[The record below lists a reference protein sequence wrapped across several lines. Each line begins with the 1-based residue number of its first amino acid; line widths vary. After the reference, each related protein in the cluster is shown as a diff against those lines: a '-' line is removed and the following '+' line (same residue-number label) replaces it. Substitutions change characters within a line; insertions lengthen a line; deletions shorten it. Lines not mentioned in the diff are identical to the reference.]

1 MGAID
6 RLRRATEGANKEI
19 SEKENKIKTIEII
32 KNIAKIDF
40 SKSEEEN
47 EFLEV
52 KTKEI
57 LNLQANASIQLG
69 RIFKEV
75 SEKIQEDMTYCQW
88 LDLIGFNRMTALRHK
103 RRFELFENTNNDI
116 AKEIVGSLTFREI
129 EQIYKNLQEN
139 LIYLNTSNSIIE
151 FKSILKE
158 KNLIEKKEV
167 KKEIE
172 TNINFEIFNDIKEK
186 ILNVDKKKKEEIE
199 KLLLKIEKLLKS

>member
-19 SEKENKIKTIEII
+19 SEKENKVKTLEII

-139 LIYLNTSNSIIE
+139 LIYLNTSNNVIE
-151 FKSILKE
+151 FKNILKE

-199 KLLLKIEKLLKS
+199 KLLLKIEKLLKN

>member
-19 SEKENKIKTIEII
+19 SEKENKIKTLEII